1 MNNDDA
7 KKRRYSEEEFA
18 LILRKASEIQVSSG
32 NQSAITGTGGLTLE
46 EIRSIATE
54 AGINPEAVTRAASIL
69 GALEWEEREGLAAVI
84 FGGPS
89 AFHLDCEIS
98 GRLPPEEMGR
108 VLEQI
113 RRASEHQGEASEVL
127 GGVEWKTVG
136 ELSAINVNI
145 SPRGDSTSIQIVGNR
160 GPAGALTFTFPMMAA
175 AILVGALGA
184 TFEPTSA
191 AGIISLITGTLGAGF
206 LTARTIWV
214 SGTNKFRKK
223 LTHLMES
230 VSGSV
235 ERTAITSGADDT
247 SGTDITSGAD
257 DTSGTDHEEEN

>member
-1 MNNDDA
+1 VNNDDV

-18 LILRKASEIQVSSG
+18 LILRKASEIQVSAG
-32 NQSAITGTGGLTLE
+32 NRSAVTGTGGLTLE

-54 AGINPEAVTRAASIL
+54 AGIDPEAVTRAASIL
-69 GALEWEEREGLAAVI
+69 GALEWEEKSGLAVAI

-89 AFHLDCEIS
+89 KYHLDCEIP

-108 VLEQI
+108 ILEQI
-113 RRASEHQGEASEVL
+113 RRAAEHQGEASEVL

-145 SPRGDSTSIQIVGNR
+145 SPRGDQTSIQIVGDR
-160 GPAGALTFTFPMMAA
+160 GPAGGVTFIFPMMAA

-191 AGIISLITGTLGAGF
+191 AGIVSLITGTLGAGF
-206 LTARTIWV
+206 LTARTLWV
-214 SGTNKFRKK
+214 AGTNKFRKR

-235 ERTAITSGADDT
+235 ERTALPPGE
-247 SGTDITSGAD
+247 G
-257 DTSGTDHEEEN
+257 EEEA

>member
-18 LILRKASEIQVSSG
+18 LILRKASEIQVSNG

-69 GALEWEEREGLAAVI
+69 GALEWEEREGLAAAI

-89 AFHLDCEIS
+89 AFHLDCEIP

-113 RRASEHQGEASEVL
+113 RRAAEHQGEASEVL
-127 GGVEWKTVG
+127 GGGGVEDGRRT
-136 ELSAINVNI
+136 ERHQREHFSAGQQHLYPDRRESGPCRGRDLYLPHDGCGDFDG
-145 SPRGDSTSIQIVGNR
+145 SPRGIVRANLGGGDR
-160 GPAGALTFTFPMMAA
+160 LSGHRDPGSRFPDGP
-175 AILVGALGA
+175 
-184 TFEPTSA
+184 
-191 AGIISLITGTLGAGF
+191 
-206 LTARTIWV
+206 
-214 SGTNKFRKK
+214 
-223 LTHLMES
+223 
-230 VSGSV
+230 
-235 ERTAITSGADDT
+235 DDL
-247 SGTDITSGAD
+247 DCRN
-257 DTSGTDHEEEN
+257 E